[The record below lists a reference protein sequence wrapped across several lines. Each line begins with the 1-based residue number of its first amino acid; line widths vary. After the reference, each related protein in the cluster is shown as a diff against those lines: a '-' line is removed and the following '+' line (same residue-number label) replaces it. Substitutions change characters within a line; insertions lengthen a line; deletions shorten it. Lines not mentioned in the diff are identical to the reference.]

1 MFRNLL
7 SLGLSCVL
15 LSVAVP
21 RSTAA
26 QSPTVSNT
34 PQNNKLVAKVRK
46 LGPGRPVK
54 VKLTNNETLKG
65 IIGEL
70 GQDRFTLINPNTKT
84 VTAVPYDKMLDVKD
98 RTPSPLR
105 HAIIAAAVVG
115 GVMLMV
121 ALSLKGS

>member
-26 QSPTVSNT
+26 QSPTVTNT
-34 PQNNKLVAKVRK
+34 PQYNKLVAKVRK

-70 GQDRFTLINPNTKT
+70 GQDHFTLINPNTKT
-84 VTAVPYDKMLDVKD
+84 VTSVPYDKMQNVKD

-105 HAIIAAAVVG
+105 FVAISAALVG
-115 GVMLMV
+115 GIMLLV
-121 ALSLKGS
+121 VLSLKGS